1 MIPIKKILID
11 AFKVIDDSFLI
22 QKYVIFDSKTS
33 VMSNE
38 SAVFENQEFKLEKN
52 DSLGDFNLL
61 KTTASSKL
69 WRMSRDGKYFLVKTT
84 KENSEHQ
91 LKMLRREY
99 ELSIGCDNPHIVH
112 VFTYEYDL
120 HDGDGIVMEYIEGR
134 TLREYLAEKPSLTS
148 RQRIFQE
155 LLSAVNY
162 LHKRGI
168 IHNDLKPENIL
179 VTRSDDTLKIID
191 FGLADKDAYFV
202 WKTLGCTPEYASPEL
217 RNQSKDIDAR
227 SDIYSIGMI
236 MREIFDDR
244 YSCIIKRCCKENPQQ
259 RFSDVAELQK
269 KWNNRNRIWKSLA
282 TLFILIM
289 IAVPTF
295 LYADL
300 KMEDVRKIRYREQF
314 IESVKTEVRHK
325 FETAIDS
332 VAKFEDEVAKDQYIR
347 DFIEEYSEYSAET
360 ISEIQDLE
368 LKNIVTLEMTMTANE
383 YWDKLN

>member
-1 MIPIKKILID
+1 
-11 AFKVIDDSFLI
+11 
-22 QKYVIFDSKTS
+22 
-33 VMSNE
+33 MSNE
-38 SAVFENQEFKLEKN
+38 STIFENNSYKSDKKDCYYDFK
-52 DSLGDFNLL
+52 LL

-69 WRMSRDGKYFLVKTT
+69 WRASRDGKYFLIKTT

-191 FGLADKDAYFV
+191 FGLADKDAFYV
-202 WKTLGCTPEYASPEL
+202 WRTLGCTPEYASPEL
-217 RNQSKDIDAR
+217 RNQSRDMDAR
-227 SDIYSIGMI
+227 SDIYSIGVI
-236 MREIFDDR
+236 MREIFDGR
-244 YSCIIKRCCKENPQQ
+244 YSHIIKRCCKENPKQ
-259 RFSDVAELQK
+259 RYSDVVELQK
-269 KWNNRNRIWKSLA
+269 SWQGRNKVWKYLA
-282 TLFILIM
+282 VLCMLIV

-300 KMEDVRKIRYREQF
+300 KIEEVKKIRHREWL
-314 IESVKTEVRHK
+314 IESVKAEVTQM
-325 FETAIDS
+325 FEVALDS
-332 VAKFEDEVAKDQYIR
+332 VDKIEDFDTKQQFLS
-347 DFIEEYSEYSAET
+347 DFTEEYSRYSSQKL
-360 ISEIQDLE
+360 SEIQDPE
-368 LKNIVTLEMTMTANE
+368 LRNIITLEMTMVSNE
-383 YWDKLN
+383 YWSGF

>member
-1 MIPIKKILID
+1 M
-11 AFKVIDDSFLI
+11 
-22 QKYVIFDSKTS
+22 
-33 VMSNE
+33 MNE
-38 SAVFENQEFKLEKN
+38 SCVFENKDFELEKN
-52 DSLGDFNLL
+52 HSYHDFNLL
-61 KTTASSKL
+61 KTTVASKL
-69 WRMSRDGKYFLVKTT
+69 WRASRDGKYFLIKTT
-84 KENSEHQ
+84 KDNSEYQ
-91 LKMLRREY
+91 LKILRREY
-99 ELSIGCDNPHIVH
+99 ELSIGCDNPNIVH
-112 VFTYEYDL
+112 TFTYEYDV
-120 HDGDGIVMEYIEGR
+120 HEGDGIVMEYIEGR
-134 TLREYLAEKPSLTS
+134 TLREYLLEKPSLAS
-148 RQRIFQE
+148 RQRIFGE
-155 LLSAVNY
+155 LLSAVSY
-162 LHKRGI
+162 LHKRDI

-179 VTRSDDTLKIID
+179 ITRAEDTLKIID
-191 FGLADKDAYFV
+191 FGLADKDAYYV

-217 RNQSKDIDAR
+217 KSQSKDIDAR

-259 RFSDVAELQK
+259 RFSDVSELQK

-300 KMEDVRKIRYREQF
+300 KMEEARKIRYREQF

-332 VAKFEDEVAKDQYIR
+332 VAKFEDEVVKYQYIR
-347 DFIEEYSEYSAET
+347 DFIEEYSEYSSET

-368 LKNIVTLEMTMTANE
+368 LKNIITLEMTMTANE
-383 YWDKLN
+383 YWGKLN

>member
-1 MIPIKKILID
+1 M
-11 AFKVIDDSFLI
+11 
-22 QKYVIFDSKTS
+22 
-33 VMSNE
+33 NE
-38 SAVFENQEFKLEKN
+38 SGVFENKDFELEKN
-52 DSLGDFNLL
+52 HSYHDFNLL

-69 WRMSRDGKYFLVKTT
+69 WRASRDGKYFLIKTT
-84 KENSEHQ
+84 KDNSEHQ
-91 LKMLRREY
+91 IQMLRREY
-99 ELSIGCDNPHIVH
+99 ELSIACDNPNIVH
-112 VFTYEYDL
+112 TFTYEYDI
-120 HDGDGIVMEYIEGR
+120 HEGDGIVMEYIEGR
-134 TLREYLAEKPSLTS
+134 TLREYLLEKPSLAS
-148 RQRIFQE
+148 RQRIFGE

-179 VTRSDDTLKIID
+179 ITRADDTLKIID
-191 FGLADKDAYFV
+191 FGLADKDAYYV

-217 RNQSKDIDAR
+217 RNHSKDIDAR

-236 MREIFDDR
+236 MREIFDGR
-244 YSCIIKRCCKENPQQ
+244 YSYIIKRCCKENPQQ
-259 RFSDVAELQK
+259 RFSDVAELQN
-269 KWNNRNRIWKSLA
+269 KWKNRNKIWKWLA

-300 KMEDVRKIRYREQF
+300 KMEEERKIRYREHF
-314 IESVKTEVRHK
+314 IESVKTEVRQK

-332 VAKFEDEVAKDQYIR
+332 VTKFEDEVAKYQYIR
-347 DFIEEYSEYSAET
+347 NFVEEYSEYSTET

>member
-1 MIPIKKILID
+1 MTD
-11 AFKVIDDSFLI
+11 
-22 QKYVIFDSKTS
+22 KTC
-33 VMSNE
+33 VMMNE
-38 SAVFENQEFKLEKN
+38 SCVFENKDFELEKN
-52 DSLGDFNLL
+52 HSYHDFNLL

-69 WRMSRDGKYFLVKTT
+69 WRASRDGKYFLIKTT
-84 KENSEHQ
+84 KDNSEYQ
-91 LKMLRREY
+91 IQMLRREY
-99 ELSIGCDNPHIVH
+99 ELSIGCDNPHIVYT
-112 VFTYEYDL
+112 FTYEYDV
-120 HDGDGIVMEYIEGR
+120 HEGDGIVMEYIEGR
-134 TLREYLAEKPSLTS
+134 TLREYLLEKPSLAS
-148 RQRIFQE
+148 RQRIFGE

-179 VTRSDDTLKIID
+179 ITRADDTLKIID
-191 FGLADKDAYFV
+191 FGLADKDAYYV

-217 RNQSKDIDAR
+217 KSQSKDIDSR

-236 MREIFDDR
+236 MREIFDGR
-244 YSCIIKRCCKENPQQ
+244 YSYIIKRCCKENPQQ

-269 KWNNRNRIWKSLA
+269 NWNRRNRIWKSLA

-300 KMEDVRKIRYREQF
+300 KMEDVRTIRYREQF
-314 IESVKTEVRHK
+314 IESVKTEVKHK

-332 VAKFEDEVAKDQYIR
+332 VAKFEDEVEKYQYIR
-347 DFIEEYSEYSAET
+347 DFIEEYSEYSTET

>member
-1 MIPIKKILID
+1 MTD
-11 AFKVIDDSFLI
+11 
-22 QKYVIFDSKTS
+22 KTC
-33 VMSNE
+33 VMMNE
-38 SAVFENQEFKLEKN
+38 SGVFENKDFELDKN
-52 DSLGDFNLL
+52 YSYHDFNLL
-61 KTTASSKL
+61 KNTASSKL
-69 WRMSRDGKYFLVKTT
+69 WRVSRDGKYFLIKTT
-84 KENSEHQ
+84 KDNSEHQ
-91 LKMLRREY
+91 IQMLRREY

-112 VFTYEYDL
+112 TFTYEYGV
-120 HDGDGIVMEYIEGR
+120 HEGDGIVMEYIEGR
-134 TLREYLAEKPSLTS
+134 TLREYLLEKPSLAS
-148 RQRIFQE
+148 RQRIFGE
-155 LLSAVNY
+155 LLSAVSY

-179 VTRSDDTLKIID
+179 ITQADDTLKIID
-191 FGLADKDAYFV
+191 FGLADKDAYYV

-217 RNQSKDIDAR
+217 KSQSKDIDSR

-236 MREIFDDR
+236 MREIFDGR
-244 YSCIIKRCCKENPQQ
+244 YSYIIKRCCKENPQQ

-269 KWNNRNRIWKSLA
+269 NWNGRNRIWKSLA

-300 KMEDVRKIRYREQF
+300 KMEEERETRYREQF
-314 IESVKTEVRHK
+314 IESVKTEVRQK

-332 VAKFEDEVAKDQYIR
+332 VAKFEDEVTKYQYIR
-347 DFIEEYSEYSAET
+347 DFIEEYSEYSTET

>member
-1 MIPIKKILID
+1 M
-11 AFKVIDDSFLI
+11 
-22 QKYVIFDSKTS
+22 
-33 VMSNE
+33 MNE
-38 SAVFENQEFKLEKN
+38 SGVFENKDFELEKN
-52 DSLGDFNLL
+52 HSYHDFNLL

-69 WRMSRDGKYFLVKTT
+69 WRVSRDGKYFLIKTT
-84 KENSEHQ
+84 KDNSEHQ

-112 VFTYEYDL
+112 TFTYEYDV
-120 HDGDGIVMEYIEGR
+120 HEGDGIMMEYIEGR
-134 TLREYLAEKPSLTS
+134 TLREYLFEKPSLAS
-148 RQRIFQE
+148 RQRIFGE

-179 VTRSDDTLKIID
+179 ITRADDTLKIID
-191 FGLADKDAYFV
+191 FGLADKDAYYV

-217 RNQSKDIDAR
+217 KSQSKDIDAR

-236 MREIFDDR
+236 MREIFDGR

-259 RFSDVAELQK
+259 RFSDVSELQK

-314 IESVKTEVRHK
+314 IESVKKEVRHK

-332 VAKFEDEVAKDQYIR
+332 VAKFEDEVAKVQYIR
-347 DFIEEYSEYSAET
+347 GFIEEYSEYSAET

>member
-1 MIPIKKILID
+1 MYYKNNAYICN
-11 AFKVIDDSFLI
+11 FKTALMETGSDMFVNNGAVVETENSFHSP
-22 QKYVIFDSKTS
+22 V
-33 VMSNE
+33 
-38 SAVFENQEFKLEKN
+38 
-52 DSLGDFNLL
+52 LL
-61 KTTASSKL
+61 KTTSYARL
-69 WRMSRDGKYFLVKTT
+69 FRLSRGGRYFVIKTT
-84 KENSEHQ
+84 KDNSEHQ
-91 LKMLRREY
+91 IQMLRREY

-112 VFTYEYDL
+112 TFTYEYDV
-120 HDGDGIVMEYIEGR
+120 HEGDGIVMEYIEGR
-134 TLREYLAEKPSLTS
+134 TLREYLLEKPSLVS
-148 RQRIFQE
+148 LQRIFDE

-227 SDIYSIGMI
+227 SDIYSIGVI
-236 MREIFDDR
+236 MREIFNGR
-244 YSCIIKRCCKENPQQ
+244 YSRIIKRCCKENPQQ
-259 RFSDVAELQK
+259 RYSDVSELQK

-347 DFIEEYSEYSAET
+347 DFIEEYSEYSTET

>member
-1 MIPIKKILID
+1 MTD
-11 AFKVIDDSFLI
+11 
-22 QKYVIFDSKTS
+22 KTC
-33 VMSNE
+33 VMMNE
-38 SAVFENQEFKLEKN
+38 SGVFENIDFELEKN
-52 DSLGDFNLL
+52 HSYHDFKLL

-69 WRMSRDGKYFLVKTT
+69 WRVSRDGKYFLIKTT
-84 KENSEHQ
+84 KDNSEHQ
-91 LKMLRREY
+91 IQMLRREY

-112 VFTYEYDL
+112 TFTYEFDV
-120 HDGDGIVMEYIEGR
+120 HEGDGIVMEYIEGR
-134 TLREYLAEKPSLTS
+134 TLREYLFEKPSLAS
-148 RQRIFQE
+148 RQRIFDE

-179 VTRSDDTLKIID
+179 ITRADDTLKIID
-191 FGLADKDAYFV
+191 FGLADKDAYYV

-217 RNQSKDIDAR
+217 KSQSKDIDSR
-227 SDIYSIGMI
+227 SDIYSVGMI
-236 MREIFDDR
+236 MREIFDGR
-244 YSCIIKRCCKENPQQ
+244 YSYIIKRCCKENPQQ

-269 KWNNRNRIWKSLA
+269 NWNGRNRIWKWLA

-300 KMEDVRKIRYREQF
+300 KMEEERETRYREQF
-314 IESVKTEVRHK
+314 IESVKTEVRQK
-325 FETAIDS
+325 FETAIDN
-332 VAKFEDEVAKDQYIR
+332 VTKFEDEVAKYQYIR
-347 DFIEEYSEYSAET
+347 DFIEEYSEYSTET

>member
-1 MIPIKKILID
+1 MTD
-11 AFKVIDDSFLI
+11 
-22 QKYVIFDSKTS
+22 KTF

-38 SAVFENQEFKLEKN
+38 SAIFEKKDFKSGEIN
-52 DSLGDFNLL
+52 SYCDFNLL

-84 KENSEHQ
+84 KDNSEHQ

-112 VFTYEYDL
+112 VFTYEYDI
-120 HDGDGIVMEYIEGR
+120 HEGDGIVMEYIEGR
-134 TLREYLAEKPSLTS
+134 TLDEYLLEKPSLDS
-148 RQRIFQE
+148 RQRVFGE

-179 VTRSDDTLKIID
+179 ITRADDTLKIID

-217 RNQSKDIDAR
+217 RNQGKDIDAR
-227 SDIYSIGMI
+227 SDIYSIGVI
-236 MREIFDDR
+236 MREIFDGR
-244 YSCIIKRCCKENPQQ
+244 YPHIIKRCCEENPKQ
-259 RFSDVAELQK
+259 RYSDITELQK
-269 KWNNRNRIWKSLA
+269 SWQGRNRIWKWFA
-282 TLFILIM
+282 AFCVFAAIV
-289 IAVPTF
+289 VPTF

-300 KMEDVRKIRYREQF
+300 KMEEERKNRYREQF
-314 IESVKTEVRHK
+314 VESVKTEVRQK

-332 VAKFEDEVAKDQYIR
+332 VAKIEDIDAKYQYVT
-347 DFIEEYSEYSAET
+347 DFTKEYIEYNSQKL
-360 ISEIQDLE
+360 SEIQDPE
-368 LKNIVTLEMTMTANE
+368 LRNIITLEMTMVSNE
-383 YWDKLN
+383 YWKRF

>member
-1 MIPIKKILID
+1 
-11 AFKVIDDSFLI
+11 
-22 QKYVIFDSKTS
+22 
-33 VMSNE
+33 
-38 SAVFENQEFKLEKN
+38 
-52 DSLGDFNLL
+52 
-61 KTTASSKL
+61 
-69 WRMSRDGKYFLVKTT
+69 
-84 KENSEHQ
+84 
-91 LKMLRREY
+91 
-99 ELSIGCDNPHIVH
+99 
-112 VFTYEYDL
+112 
-120 HDGDGIVMEYIEGR
+120 MEYIEGR
-134 TLREYLAEKPSLTS
+134 TLREYLFEKPSLAS
-148 RQRIFQE
+148 RQRIFGE

-179 VTRSDDTLKIID
+179 ITRADDTLKIID
-191 FGLADKDAYFV
+191 FGLADKDAYYV

-217 RNQSKDIDAR
+217 KSQSKDIDAR

-259 RFSDVAELQK
+259 RFSDVSELQK

-314 IESVKTEVRHK
+314 IESVKTEVRQK

-332 VAKFEDEVAKDQYIR
+332 VAKFEDEVAKYQYIR
-347 DFIEEYSEYSAET
+347 NFVEEYSEYSTET

-368 LKNIVTLEMTMTANE
+368 LKNIVILEMTMTANE

>member
-1 MIPIKKILID
+1 M
-11 AFKVIDDSFLI
+11 
-22 QKYVIFDSKTS
+22 
-33 VMSNE
+33 NE
-38 SAVFENQEFKLEKN
+38 SGVFENRDFELEKN
-52 DSLGDFNLL
+52 HSYHDFNLL
-61 KTTASSKL
+61 KNTASSKL
-69 WRMSRDGKYFLVKTT
+69 WRVSRDGKYFLIKTT
-84 KENSEHQ
+84 KDDSEHQ
-91 LKMLRREY
+91 IQMLRREY

-112 VFTYEYDL
+112 TFTYEYDI
-120 HDGDGIVMEYIEGR
+120 HEGDGIVMEYIEGR
-134 TLREYLAEKPSLTS
+134 TLREYLLEKPSLAS
-148 RQRIFQE
+148 RQRIFGE

-179 VTRSDDTLKIID
+179 ITRADDTLKIID
-191 FGLADKDAYFV
+191 FGLADKDAYYV

-217 RNQSKDIDAR
+217 KSQSTDIDSR

-236 MREIFDDR
+236 MREMFDGR
-244 YSCIIKRCCKENPQQ
+244 YSYIIKRCCKENPQQ

-269 KWNNRNRIWKSLA
+269 NWNGRNRTWKSLA

-300 KMEDVRKIRYREQF
+300 KMEEEWETRYREQF
-314 IESVKTEVRHK
+314 IESVKTEVRQK

-332 VAKFEDEVAKDQYIR
+332 IAKFEDEVTKYQYIR
-347 DFIEEYSEYSAET
+347 DFIEEYSEYSTET